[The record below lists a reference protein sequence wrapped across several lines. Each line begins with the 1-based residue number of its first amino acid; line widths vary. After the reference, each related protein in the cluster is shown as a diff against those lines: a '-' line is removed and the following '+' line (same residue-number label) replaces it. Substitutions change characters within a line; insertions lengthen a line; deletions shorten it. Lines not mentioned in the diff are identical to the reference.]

1 MKQLT
6 SNLQKLIKTNI
17 DAYRLS
23 EYLLNEE
30 YMDEDR
36 NPIKCQYCN
45 SENLIKHHKVEFEK
59 IEDKYKEQIKDI
71 YPEIE
76 NNIITFWVCN
86 DCDSVVAIK
95 LYSHKSHNE
104 KKIYY
109 SKFDSFNEIIND
121 LQKNGYLDWQTKEP
135 CQCWYCQSDKIKI
148 VKEENCEKAIC
159 ENCNKIL
166 GYNYNNIWNL
176 KVELEE

>member
-76 NNIITFWVCN
+76 NNIMTFWVCN

-148 VKEENCEKAIC
+148 IKEENCEKAIC

-176 KVELEE
+176 RVELEE

>member
-159 ENCNKIL
+159 ENCNKTL

>member
-59 IEDKYKEQIKDI
+59 IEAKYKEQIKDI

-176 KVELEE
+176 RVELEE

>member
-45 SENLIKHHKVEFEK
+45 SENLIKHHKVESEK

-121 LQKNGYLDWQTKEP
+121 LQKNGYLDWKTKEP

>member
-176 KVELEE
+176 RVELEE